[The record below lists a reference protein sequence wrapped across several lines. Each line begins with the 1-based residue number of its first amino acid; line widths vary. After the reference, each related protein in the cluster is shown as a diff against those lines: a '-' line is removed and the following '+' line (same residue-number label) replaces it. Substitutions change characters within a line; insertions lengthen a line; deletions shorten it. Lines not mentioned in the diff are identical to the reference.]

1 MCISKA
7 ELDQRI
13 RKIRNLKMLRAK
25 VDEALEYFE
34 SEVIDFLQE
43 HPECSTTDKKGNPV
57 LQYIGADYKATYAE
71 QFRETLDKSEVMKL
85 LDEDDFQKVRNVT
98 FYHVLRI
105 R

>member
-13 RKIRNLKMLRAK
+13 KKIRNLKMLRAK
-25 VDEALEYFE
+25 VDEAIEMFE
-34 SEVIDFLQE
+34 SEVIDFLQK
-43 HPECSTTDKKGNPV
+43 HPECETTDKKGNPV
-57 LQYIGADYKATYAE
+57 LQYVGADYKAVYAE
-71 QFRETLDKSEVMKL
+71 QFRETLDKSEVRKL
-85 LDEDDFQKVRNVT
+85 LCEDDFQKVRNVT